1 MDQPKVYTTS
11 IPGIYHVYYIYIYIL
26 ERSIL
31 SVIDSLCLAGW
42 WLSLIITMVIYIY
55 IQYCITFLHQDIL
68 ASEIGHRTNNYKS
81 FRFSFPSNL
90 LMSVTAVGFVASQ
103 LNIGR
108 TFGMSLWSGC
118 LM

>member
-1 MDQPKVYTTS
+1 M
-11 IPGIYHVYYIYIYIL
+11 YIYIHKYFGTL
-26 ERSIL
+26 YPVSHRL
-31 SVIDSLCLAGW
+31 FVVGW
-42 WLSLIITMVIYIY
+42 LVVEPDHNHAYIY
-55 IQYCITFLHQDIL
+55 TYTVLYNFLHQDLL

-81 FRFSFPSNL
+81 FRFFFPSNL

-103 LNIGR
+103 LNIGQ